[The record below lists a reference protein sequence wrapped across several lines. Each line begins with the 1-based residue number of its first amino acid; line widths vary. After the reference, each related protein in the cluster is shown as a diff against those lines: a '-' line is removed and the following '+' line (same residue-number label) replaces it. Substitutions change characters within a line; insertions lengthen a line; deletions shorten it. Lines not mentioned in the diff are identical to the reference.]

1 MMDFGNLRE
10 SLEDKYDDVKQN
22 PVSYWAI
29 PAVFTVFL
37 AALFLRYRPEQ
48 GMKYL
53 QALDPYWIFRQSQ
66 HLALDGNIPT
76 TDFMRYFPYNAPFYH
91 HNVGEIVMPA
101 AMYNMGGSF
110 IFNSY
115 MEWAQFFPAFMG
127 ALSTVATYFLGKE
140 MFDKYTGISAAFL
153 LATVG
158 GVMHRTSAGFFE
170 KEPVGTL
177 FMIIS
182 MYFFTRGWRRKERI
196 SGIFAGL
203 ALGIFTISW
212 GGSKMLWLLYPLVV
226 GITTFLD
233 QDIEELVAV
242 YTPTVLVA
250 GGFAAAINPSRFT
263 LTGSMFLGNIAVLG
277 LLWTRYLIEKLEI
290 IEKDKLAYFVPSL
303 SAVGLIMVALSPL
316 YSQFIYNRFSSI
328 MARVTQSGGGV
339 IAGTVAENTASS
351 IGDMAGT
358 LGATNAGAGVSKLLA
373 GIPVI
378 GESALRQIMA
388 VLGSFLGGYSGA
400 WTLAVIGIPVLGTK
414 IVLMILRRY
423 GVIEEE
429 IGWKK
434 YLGYMQA
441 TVMGW
446 FAILGGFA
454 YTNTLQ
460 SAGVIESLY
469 RTETIVA
476 GALIFAISTAIV
488 YYFDEDDAFQIN
500 SLVTALFTVGVAI
513 MPLQLGNIYQI
524 NLSQSL
530 FQLPFSSAVFHPLLI
545 SVLGIGALYYFK
557 EASDYSIKMKPYY
570 ILGFVWAVTNI
581 LGAAAK
587 SRLVFLSAFSTAF
600 LGGYMVSRIYLKAR
614 EVETS
619 TFNLVGS
626 SAMIFIANV
635 LVLAVST
642 AYNASNL
649 QMIGALILLNAPL
662 IYMALEL
669 EGKVRGILESSNLK
683 IILAGTFI
691 FLFAAVNMSSGFAAS
706 DNLSDSPNQL
716 WEQNLDYM
724 QSETPEDS
732 VVLSWWDYGYWFESI
747 GRRAAVA
754 DGGNAGY
761 YTSEKF
767 GKTNYPIAD
776 FLTST
781 NPSNHS
787 EMFEKHSI
795 DYIVLDETMIG
806 KYSAVSQIAHRN
818 NNDFDYMQQLRWRGN
833 NQQTGLATFS
843 DNQRTIYAE
852 LESTNS
858 SIDLKTE
865 NTTALYE
872 TRNGRTPIGCVVTED
887 GVKELDVEQAPQI
900 SGSEMCIA
908 ENPYYT
914 LERAAITSQRPN
926 MRTQAAKLVIVPK
939 KVARSSLGRLY
950 LMDGY
955 GIDWVEKVEGGS
967 NGFIKMWKV
976 NKQALEE

>member
-10 SLEDKYDDVKQN
+10 GLEDKYDDVRQN
-22 PVSYWAI
+22 PVSYWAA

-37 AALFLRYRPEQ
+37 TALFLRYRPEQ

-76 TDFMRYFPYNAPFYH
+76 TDFMRYFPYNAPFHH
-91 HNVGEIVMPA
+91 HNVGEIVIPA
-101 AMYNMGGSF
+101 AMYKMGGSLF
-110 IFNSY
+110 FNSY

-182 MYFFTRGWRRKERI
+182 MYFFTRGWKRKERI

-212 GGSKMLWLLYPLVV
+212 GGSKMLWLLLPLVV
-226 GITTFLD
+226 GITAFLD

-250 GGFAAAINPSRFT
+250 GGFAAAANPSRFG
-263 LTGSMFLGNIAVLG
+263 LTGSMFLGNIAILG
-277 LLWTRYLIEKLEI
+277 LLWTRYLVEKLEI
-290 IEKDKLAYFVPSL
+290 VERDKLAYFVPSI

-316 YSQFIYNRFSSI
+316 YSQFIYSRFSSI
-328 MARVTQSGGGV
+328 ISRVTQSGGAV

-358 LGATNAGAGVSKLLA
+358 LGASNAGVGVSRLLA
-373 GIPVI
+373 DIPVI
-378 GESALRQIMA
+378 GDGALRQIMS
-388 VLGSFLGGYSGA
+388 VLGSLLGGYSGA
-400 WTLAVIGIPVLGTK
+400 WTLAIIGIPVIGSK
-414 IVLMILRRY
+414 ITLMVLRRY
-423 GVIEEE
+423 GVVEEE

-441 TVMGW
+441 SIMGW
-446 FAILGGFA
+446 FAIIAGFA

-460 SAGVIESLY
+460 SANAIQSLY
-469 RTETIVA
+469 RIETIAA
-476 GALIFAISTAIV
+476 GALIFLISLSIV
-488 YYFDEDDAFQIN
+488 YFFDEDEAFQIN
-500 SLVTALFTVGVAI
+500 SLVTALFTAGVAI
-513 MPLQLGNIYQI
+513 LPLQIGNLYRANI
-524 NLSQSL
+524 SQAL
-530 FQLPFSSAVFHPLLI
+530 FQLPFSSAVFHPLLL
-545 SVLGIGALYYFK
+545 SVTGIGLLYYFK
-557 EASDYSIKMKPYY
+557 EASDYKIEMKSYQ
-570 ILGFVWAVTNI
+570 ILGLVWAITNI

-587 SRLVFLSAFSTAF
+587 SRLVFLSAFSSAF

-614 EVETS
+614 ELDRS
-619 TFNLVGS
+619 TFNIIGGSVLLLVANVVVLAIS
-626 SAMIFIANV
+626 SA
-635 LVLAVST
+635 
-642 AYNASNL
+642 YEASNL
-649 QMIGALILLNAPL
+649 ELIGFMLLLNTPL
-662 IYMALEL
+662 LYVALEL
-669 EGKVRGILESSNLK
+669 EDEVKGILNSSNLK
-683 IILAGTFI
+683 KILAGVFI
-691 FLFAAVNMSSGFAAS
+691 VAFAAVNFSSGFAAS
-706 DNLSDSPNQL
+706 DNLGGSPNQL
-716 WEQNLDYM
+716 WMQNLDYM
-724 QSETPEDS
+724 ESETPGDS
-732 VVLSWWDYGYWFESI
+732 VVLSWWDYGYWFESV

-761 YTSEKF
+761 YTSDIL

-787 EMFEKHSI
+787 ELFKKHSI

-806 KYSAVSQIAHRN
+806 KYSAVSQIAHRDN
-818 NNDFDYMQQLRWRGN
+818 SEFDYMTQLTWRGN
-833 NQQTGLATFS
+833 SQNSNQSTFS
-843 DNQRTIYAE
+843 DGRRTVYAE
-852 LESTNS
+852 IKSSNN
-858 SIDLKTE
+858 SIDLKSQDTR
-865 NTTALYE
+865 AIYE
-872 TRNGRTPIGCVVTED
+872 TATGRSRVGCVVTED
-887 GVKELDVEQAPQI
+887 GIKELDVEKPAQL

-908 ENPYYT
+908 ENPFYT
-914 LERAAITSQRPN
+914 LERAAITSQRSN
-926 MRTQAAKLVIVPK
+926 MQTQPAKLVIVPK

-976 NKQALEE
+976 NQQEIEE